1 MMQSYISEK
10 IREAQQVMLA
20 MLADE
25 PLQAKLE
32 QAAAAC
38 IQCLRGGGKILLAGN
53 GGSAADAQHIAGEFV
68 SRFAFDRPGLPAIAL
83 TTDTSILTAIGNDYG
98 YEKLFARQVQA
109 HGQKGDIFIG
119 YSTSGKS
126 SNVLLAFEEACSRG
140 LVCVG
145 LTGNRG
151 GPMQALCDHLLEVPS
166 TDTPKI
172 QEGHLVLG
180 HILCGLVE
188 NALFKAAI

>member
-1 MMQSYISEK
+1 
-10 IREAQQVMLA
+10 

-25 PLQAKLE
+25 AIISALE
-32 QAAAAC
+32 ETAEAC
-38 IQCLRGGGKILLAGN
+38 INAMRSGRKILLAGN

-83 TTDTSILTAIGNDYG
+83 TTDTSIITAIGNDYG
-98 YEKLFARQVQA
+98 YETLFARQIQA
-109 HGQKGDIFIG
+109 NGNSGDIFVG

-126 SNVLLAFEEACSRG
+126 RNILRAFEGAKNKG
-140 LVCVG
+140 LICVG
-145 LTGNRG
+145 MTGSG
-151 GPMQALCDHLLEVPS
+151 ESPMHELCDYLLQVPS

-180 HILCGLVE
+180 HIICGLVE
-188 NALFKAAI
+188 NALFGAQDARQ